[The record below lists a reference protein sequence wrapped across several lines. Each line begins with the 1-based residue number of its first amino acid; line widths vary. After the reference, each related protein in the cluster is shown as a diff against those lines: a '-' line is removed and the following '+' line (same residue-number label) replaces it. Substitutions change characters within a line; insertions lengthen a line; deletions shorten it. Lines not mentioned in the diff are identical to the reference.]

1 MSVKSANA
9 NIGVAKAAW
18 FPAISLTGL
27 FGVVSPELH
36 TLMSNP
42 LQTWSYGGA
51 TSVPLLDFGRVKY
64 GVEAAEAKQRESLA
78 TYEKTVQGAFKE
90 MRDALTRQQE
100 MSNVV
105 ASLERMVKELRLSVE
120 LANTRYDN
128 GYSSYLEVLDA
139 ERSLFDSEMQL
150 AAARSERLSSIVNVC
165 LALGGGWK

>member
-1 MSVKSANA
+1 MKKYICTVCEY
-9 NIGVAKAAW
+9 IYD
-18 FPAISLTGL
+18 
-27 FGVVSPELH
+27 PEQGDPESGIEPG
-36 TLMSNP
+36 TAFEDIPDDWTCP
-42 LQTWSYGGA
+42 LC
-51 TSVPLLDFGRVKY
+51 

>member
-1 MSVKSANA
+1 
-9 NIGVAKAAW
+9 
-18 FPAISLTGL
+18 
-27 FGVVSPELH
+27 
-36 TLMSNP
+36 
-42 LQTWSYGGA
+42 
-51 TSVPLLDFGRVKY
+51 
-64 GVEAAEAKQRESLA
+64 
-78 TYEKTVQGAFKE
+78 

-105 ASLERMVKELRLSVE
+105 ASLERMVKSCGFPWK

>member
-1 MSVKSANA
+1 M
-9 NIGVAKAAW
+9 NIVGK
-18 FPAISLTGL
+18 IDSLKNQ
-27 FGVVSPELH
+27 VIKMNV
-36 TLMSNP
+36 
-42 LQTWSYGGA
+42 
-51 TSVPLLDFGRVKY
+51 GRQ
-64 GVEAAEAKQRESLA
+64 EP
-78 TYEKTVQGAFKE
+78 
-90 MRDALTRQQE
+90 LTRQQE